1 MDANLYFA
9 LSSGFPQ
16 IVGLLATFY
25 SINNDKIGLDD
36 FKEWLDET
44 NNEYAIKMI
53 ENSTQLQNNLS
64 NFMNANHEENMNK
77 LSELTDLVID
87 IASKIEGLDKLTD
100 SFIVNN
106 NLSEQAVSILRQFV
120 KSKSPNMHYMNNSS
134 LDGYQHDYILEGPY
148 DIEYD
153 DSVFIEDDIKSLV
166 DKGLITKTFNS
177 KGGIIYN
184 ITRQAVAFIKST
196 DN

>member
-16 IVGLLATFY
+16 IVGLLTTFY
-25 SINNDKIGLDD
+25 SINNDKTDLDD

-53 ENSTQLQNNLS
+53 ENSTQLQNNLA
-64 NFMNANHEENMNK
+64 NFMGANHEENMTK
-77 LSELTDLVID
+77 LSDLTELVIN

-100 SFIVNN
+100 SFIVKN
-106 NLSEQAVSILRQFV
+106 NLSEQAISILRQFV
-120 KSKSPNMHYMNNSS
+120 KSKSSNMHYMNNSS
-134 LDGYQHDYILEGPY
+134 LDGYQHDYILEGSY
-148 DIEYD
+148 NIEYN

-166 DKGLITKTFNS
+166 DKGLITKTFSS
-177 KGGIIYN
+177 KGNITYK
-184 ITRQAVAFIKST
+184 ITRQAVAFIESI